1 VFSDTTLLRR
11 SSRARR
17 LAPSGVPWLLAAV
30 AIVVGVEA
38 VEAQT
43 IRGRVVD
50 VTTGN
55 PIRQATVAVQFDGR
69 TVAGSLTDVGGEFVI
84 VIQEAGEY
92 DVRASAPGYL
102 TFDLNGLVAE
112 VGDELSLTDIQ
123 LEPDP
128 VALEGV
134 SVEVRRDR
142 GRMRGEDRVLLRQL
156 RGEGTF
162 VPGALLVLEN
172 PTSLTAYL
180 AEVAD
185 LHVRYDFYGSPYLWS
200 PVGPYHCLIAQV
212 NHWPMV
218 ALGYRSL
225 DDIALRRIAAI
236 EIYNTAA
243 EVPPEAQ
250 LITDTEDP
258 RYCPCGRCGLVNVW
272 FWSSW

>member
-1 VFSDTTLLRR
+1 VFRDTTLPRR
-11 SSRARR
+11 SFRARR
-17 LAPSGVPWLLAAV
+17 LVQSGMPRLLAAV
-30 AIVVGVEA
+30 AVFVGVEA
-38 VEAQT
+38 VQAQT

-50 VTTGN
+50 AATGD
-55 PIRQATVAVQFDGR
+55 PIRQATVAVQADGR
-69 TVAGSLTDVGGEFVI
+69 TVAGSLTDDGGEFVI
-84 VIQEAGEY
+84 VIPEEGGY
-92 DVRASAPGYL
+92 NIRASAPGYL
-102 TFDLNGLVAE
+102 ARDLDGLLAE
-112 VGDELSLTDIQ
+112 GADELSLEDIQ

-128 VALEGV
+128 VALEGIN
-134 SVEVRRDR
+134 VEVRRDR

-250 LITDTEDP
+250 LIADTENP
-258 RYCPCGRCGLVNVW
+258 RHCPCGRCGLVNVW

>member
-1 VFSDTTLLRR
+1 LFRDSTIPRR
-11 SSRARR
+11 RPLAR
-17 LAPSGVPWLLAAV
+17 SGLSGLFAV
-30 AIVVGVEA
+30 VTIILGVETLD
-38 VEAQT
+38 AQT
-43 IRGRVVD
+43 IQGRVVD
-50 VTTGN
+50 ATTGD
-55 PIRQATVAVQFDGR
+55 PIRQATVAVQANGR
-69 TVAGSLTDVGGEFVI
+69 TVAGSLTDEGGEFVI
-84 VIQEAGEY
+84 PIRDAGEY
-92 DVRASAPGYL
+92 DVRASAHGYL
-102 TFDLNGLVAE
+102 TLELEGLVADAE
-112 VGDELSLTDIQ
+112 EDELLLSDIR
-123 LEPDP
+123 LNPDP
-128 VALEGV
+128 VALDEIT
-134 SVEVRRDR
+134 VEVRR
-142 GRMRGEDRVLLRQL
+142 GGERMRGQDRVLLRQL

-172 PTSLTAYL
+172 PSSLTSYL

-200 PVGPYHCLIAQV
+200 PIGPYHCLIAQV

-225 DDIALRRIAAI
+225 DDISLRRIAAI

-243 EVPPEAQ
+243 EVPPESQ